1 MTIIMMTIMVVASS
15 SSTGVDHGVVIAT
28 GVDPI
33 LDGVVVHGEDQEA
46 LGVITQEEDP
56 GEEALEEEDPGE
68 EALEAVVAA
77 LVVAVVDVEDVE
89 TESDILS
96 SIQHSQLCAIYLKK
110 LIISRLGF
118 NSLKIIR
125 TNILTIY
132 SKLDYN
138 IIFILFQFY

>member
-1 MTIIMMTIMVVASS
+1 MMTIMVVASS

-46 LGVITQEEDP
+46 LGAITQEEDP
-56 GEEALEEEDPGE
+56 GEAALEEEDPGE
-68 EALEAVVAA
+68 EALEAAVAA
-77 LVVAVVDVEDVE
+77 LVVAVVDVE

>member
-33 LDGVVVHGEDQEA
+33 QDGVVAHGEDQEA

-56 GEEALEEEDPGE
+56 GEEALEEE
-68 EALEAVVAA
+68 ALEAAVAA
-77 LVVAVVDVEDVE
+77 LVVAVVDVEDAE

-96 SIQHSQLCAIYLKK
+96 SIQHSQLCAIYLK
-110 LIISRLGF
+110 
-118 NSLKIIR
+118 
-125 TNILTIY
+125 
-132 SKLDYN
+132 
-138 IIFILFQFY
+138 

>member
-56 GEEALEEEDPGE
+56 GEEALEEE
-68 EALEAVVAA
+68 EALEAAVAA
-77 LVVAVVDVEDVE
+77 LVLDVEDAE